1 MFTKKY
7 FDYCKTKVFGPL
19 REGKKTMK
27 RILDQYSLPL
37 QYDKAKKKVLQE
49 ILRLSLSRQ
58 KLFYVQ
64 QFYGQRLKFSKV
76 YAQRLN
82 FWPVLQLM
90 VNPVETLFHSSY

>member
-37 QYDKAKKKVLQE
+37 QYDKAKKKKKGPARDLETLTFAAKTVLRST
-49 ILRLSLSRQ
+49 ILRPTVKIFKSLRSAA
-58 KLFYVQ
+58 KLLARFTAN
-64 QFYGQRLKFSKV
+64 G
-76 YAQRLN
+76 
-82 FWPVLQLM
+82 
-90 VNPVETLFHSSY
+90 

>member
-37 QYDKAKKKVLQE
+37 QCDKAKKKKKKVQQE

-64 QFYGQRLKFSKV
+64 QFYGQR
-76 YAQRLN
+76 
-82 FWPVLQLM
+82 
-90 VNPVETLFHSSY
+90 

>member
-37 QYDKAKKKVLQE
+37 QYDKAKKRKKGPARDLE
-49 ILRLSLSRQ
+49 TLTFAAKTALRSTILRPTVKIFKSLRSAA
-58 KLFYVQ
+58 KLLAHFTAN
-64 QFYGQRLKFSKV
+64 G
-76 YAQRLN
+76 
-82 FWPVLQLM
+82 
-90 VNPVETLFHSSY
+90 

>member
-37 QYDKAKKKVLQE
+37 QCDKAKKRKKGPARDLETLTFAAKTVLRST
-49 ILRLSLSRQ
+49 ILRPTVKIFKSLRSAA
-58 KLFYVQ
+58 KLLARFTAN
-64 QFYGQRLKFSKV
+64 G
-76 YAQRLN
+76 
-82 FWPVLQLM
+82 
-90 VNPVETLFHSSY
+90 

>member
-37 QYDKAKKKVLQE
+37 QYDKAKKKKKKKKNKKK
-49 ILRLSLSRQ
+49 II
-58 KLFYVQ
+58 
-64 QFYGQRLKFSKV
+64 
-76 YAQRLN
+76 
-82 FWPVLQLM
+82 
-90 VNPVETLFHSSY
+90 